1 MEVSVSNV
9 LSAFSKEEDESS
21 WGAMDKSLSAV
32 AAVLDQPS
40 FTMFAYVEQLKR
52 IKHCLAQS
60 LHSPRS
66 ALQKTTISLLCTAA
80 RTLGTA
86 FAPLAVDILPVVLSL
101 CAKASI
107 VMVRLAATA
116 LGDIVASCS
125 TGVSSFAVVCLVELR
140 KGAKTSKPLRIVAV
154 DCVRSVVCTF
164 ATRGI
169 SETSK
174 MVETVH
180 EVLRL
185 AISDSANEVRD
196 AGRRLF
202 SDYSEIVGPERLERF
217 ISTLPPQL
225 QKSLHIKPAT
235 KSFTSTVEINR
246 AKLEFRRKQE
256 LEFQRAQELL
266 QLKKLQQQQQ
276 QYHQQ
281 SQYQD
286 WNSESQSIRSVSPTA
301 SLSRV
306 VSPGTTHPHVPLPS
320 ASSIPTPSGSFPIH
334 PQLISTSRT
343 PSGRSNRTSWI
354 LPSSHTMD
362 DEDLLQDDTSSLLD
376 GEAPPLFSLD
386 DFEDSSDLYAAT
398 ATESL
403 FGAISYN
410 IPLSS
415 GRTASIHTSMS
426 RELGG
431 SARGNGSI
439 LTDDT
444 VESENGSN
452 GEPGVNTSH
461 AVNGTETGSGVPM
474 ERIRSSRRH
483 NGEENSGGNAQSN
496 LVENQKLEAAQ
507 DEEIANLVAEIRL
520 LEQQEGIS
528 REWQKEQ
535 RHRGRSRSS
544 RLSSTG
550 SLPRGIEMPPVGGV
564 TLDMEF
570 AAAATVPRTANELY
584 ENDEDEVSV
593 ELDPEYLRMTAGY
606 EDVETLDGF
615 VEGSASFEETDSRV
629 HAVVSVTASSE
640 ILDTATATPTILAEC
655 TDAVGKIPVEE
666 ASCVGDNNS
675 AVNPSETETP
685 SQVMSKDSAEIKNVE
700 VQVIEAKV
708 PEAIMDSEESG
719 RRDSDSRSA
728 RESIQTLSD
737 NAHELVI
744 SQAGTQTPS
753 LETGN
758 DNQNDDAFDET
769 KEETDR
775 MNLEPVVIL
784 CSAATSEDG
793 GEAEVYETLAI
804 QVVEVDGDE
813 QVPTELETNLANTDA
828 EAIMADSNAANQV
841 TVADTIETDEQQ
853 EIPAV
858 QTEPIDI
865 IDSAVPIDELD
876 TPQPAPGVGLDAST
890 EDVKSKEVASEIPT
904 DQGEVERDAAES
916 PSAPAHSAPFGTEGR
931 LDSGAILDEGLDL
944 HKTTAS
950 TKESD
955 SLEAD
960 AANNQGK
967 SVESSNVPEAASSA
981 AETGISLTEA
991 PKMAPVLPPPV
1002 LVSSVSVE
1010 DGNAVTLLKGI
1021 VSPVSANS
1029 DDSTSTTLQSS
1040 AAELS
1045 QSHAVNLP
1053 SQESRNTKSPQ
1064 PPSAMRTSFLPMM
1077 TRQKSNSRP
1086 IRPDVQQL
1094 QSVPEPPRLAKTAS
1108 VGRQSTLPKPASISS
1123 PTPISSLRRSSVST
1137 NPSQSRKLP
1146 AASSPSKKSGM
1157 SPPTMFRTPS
1167 VTPSPSPPGMR
1178 RQGTNGKSSTGPLS
1192 STVTPRAQVSKTASS
1207 IAISSSKSGSRS
1219 SNDTQNTTVKQTPT
1233 SAGGGLRRAISTSVI
1248 PTVATSSSKLAQG
1261 TALRTALT
1269 SPSKSKSLGV
1279 PNSASSPQRSVRP
1292 STTAAALSPTPNRLN
1307 SKPQL
1312 VISSSAR
1319 NLNRVKSPTN
1329 SAESSSSRGSSS
1341 GITGNQTV
1349 VSPTSPVLS
1358 PNESER
1364 TDVSSRN
1371 STGAVPDRRSVV
1383 ISPSGKRSVVSP
1395 TGRPSPPVYRHLRP
1409 APPSASSSEPVIPES
1424 TIQAAQSSVDGV
1436 AVPSIPLIRSKSVS
1450 WHAEIST
1457 VMGYSDADEGAFSVA
1472 NQLGDAIIQG
1482 VEGIW
1487 SFCESYSNGVG
1498 SEAWGMDAVL
1508 SRLEDIVNAVVKD
1521 LNQSL
1526 GKKRDAV
1533 HIKHGLGIL
1542 KSSLDVAGMERIGV
1556 SGTDGEVKATIP
1568 ENCLESLVRCALA
1581 LSAAAEGTDDNLEI
1595 EYEVSNV
1602 IEAFESRLPF
1612 PTIISVVA
1620 NILKLI
1626 SSAVATQPTS
1636 EVSEQRC
1643 CFEILARVLD
1653 TTVVTGRSSRPSS
1666 FVKTTPANES
1676 VDELDLAGSFKQESV
1691 NEVATAL
1698 VDWDSLTV
1706 LVAEGLESKHPL
1718 TRKSAFD
1725 CAVALCRR
1733 RGSTVELYQH
1743 VLEKSG
1749 RSRQI
1754 VLKGMLER
1762 RLRV

>member
-21 WGAMDKSLSAV
+21 WGAMDKSLAAV

-86 FAPLAVDILPVVLSL
+86 FAPLAVDVLPVVLSL

-202 SDYSEIVGPERLERF
+202 SDYSEIVGPERLEKF

-286 WNSESQSIRSVSPTA
+286 WNSESQSIRSISPTA

-306 VSPGTTHPHVPLPS
+306 VSPGTTHPHVPLPT

-334 PQLISTSRT
+334 PQLITTSRT

-431 SARGNGSI
+431 SGRGNGSI

-444 VESENGSN
+444 VESESGSN
-452 GEPGVNTSH
+452 GETASH
-461 AVNGTETGSGVPM
+461 AVHGTETGSGVPM
-474 ERIRSSRRH
+474 ERSRSIRRN
-483 NGEENSGGNAQSN
+483 NGEDNSGGNVQSN

-520 LEQQEGIS
+520 LEQQEGLG
-528 REWQKEQ
+528 REWPKEQ
-535 RHRGRSRSS
+535 RHRERRRSS

-615 VEGSASFEETDSRV
+615 VEGSASLEETDSRL
-629 HAVVSVTASSE
+629 HDVVSVTASSE
-640 ILDTATATPTILAEC
+640 ILDTATATPTILAEQ
-655 TDAVGKIPVEE
+655 TDAVGMKPAEE
-666 ASCVGDNNS
+666 AGCEGENNS

-685 SQVMSKDSAEIKNVE
+685 SQITSKNSTEIGNVE
-700 VQVIEAKV
+700 VQVIEAKL
-708 PEAIMDSEESG
+708 PEAIMDSEDSV

-744 SQAGTQTPS
+744 SQTDTQTTS
-753 LETGN
+753 LDTGN
-758 DNQNDDAFDET
+758 DHQNDDGFDET

-813 QVPTELETNLANTDA
+813 QVPAELETNLANTDA
-828 EAIMADSNAANQV
+828 EAVRADSNAANQV
-841 TVADTIETDEQQ
+841 TLEDTMQTDDQQ
-853 EIPAV
+853 EIPDV

-865 IDSAVPIDELD
+865 THTVVPIEVD
-876 TPQPAPGVGLDAST
+876 TPHPAPDAGSDALT
-890 EDVKSKEVASEIPT
+890 DDANSKEAVSEIKT
-904 DQGEVERDAAES
+904 DQGEVERAAA
-916 PSAPAHSAPFGTEGR
+916 APAHSAPFGAEGR

-944 HKTTAS
+944 RKTPAS

-960 AANNQGK
+960 AANNQMK
-967 SVESSNVPEAASSA
+967 SVESSNLQESASSA

-1002 LVSSVSVE
+1002 LVPSVSSE
-1010 DGNAVTLLKGI
+1010 DGNTVTLLKGI
-1021 VSPVSANS
+1021 ISPVSAIS

-1040 AAELS
+1040 APELS

-1064 PPSAMRTSFLPMM
+1064 PTSAMRTSFLPMM

-1086 IRPDVQQL
+1086 VRPDVQQL

-1146 AASSPSKKSGM
+1146 AASSPSKKSGTAL

-1178 RQGTNGKSSTGPLS
+1178 RQGTNGKSSMGPLS

-1207 IAISSSKSGSRS
+1207 IAISSGKSGSRS
-1219 SNDTQNTTVKQTPT
+1219 SNDTQNTTVKQTPSST

-1248 PTVATSSSKLAQG
+1248 PTVATSSTKLAQG

-1279 PNSASSPQRSVRP
+1279 PNSMTSPQRSVRP
-1292 STTAAALSPTPNRLN
+1292 STTVAALSPTPNRLN

-1312 VISSSAR
+1312 VISSSVR

-1371 STGAVPDRRSVV
+1371 SIGAVPDRRSVV

-1424 TIQAAQSSVDGV
+1424 TIQASQPSDDGV

-1542 KSSLDVAGMERIGV
+1542 KSSLDVAGMERVGING
-1556 SGTDGEVKATIP
+1556 SDGEVKATIP

-1620 NILKLI
+1620 NILKMI

-1676 VDELDLAGSFKQESV
+1676 VDELDLAGSIKLESV
-1691 NEVATAL
+1691 NQVASTL

>member
-86 FAPLAVDILPVVLSL
+86 FAPLAVDLLPVVLSL

-125 TGVSSFAVVCLVELR
+125 TGVSSFAVVCLVELK

-235 KSFTSTVEINR
+235 KPFTSTVEINR

-306 VSPGTTHPHVPLPS
+306 VSPGTTHPHVPLPT

-334 PQLISTSRT
+334 PQLITTSRT

-431 SARGNGSI
+431 SGRGNGSI

-444 VESENGSN
+444 VESESGSN
-452 GEPGVNTSH
+452 GETASH

-474 ERIRSSRRH
+474 ERSRSIRRN
-483 NGEENSGGNAQSN
+483 NGEDHSGGNVQSN
-496 LVENQKLEAAQ
+496 LVENQNLEAAQ

-520 LEQQEGIS
+520 LEQQEGLG
-528 REWQKEQ
+528 REWPKEQ
-535 RHRGRSRSS
+535 RHRERRRSS

-570 AAAATVPRTANELY
+570 AAAATAPRTANELY
-584 ENDEDEVSV
+584 ENDEDEVSI

-615 VEGSASFEETDSRV
+615 VDGSASFEETDSRL
-629 HAVVSVTASSE
+629 HDVVSVTASSE
-640 ILDTATATPTILAEC
+640 ILDTATATPTILAEQ
-655 TDAVGKIPVEE
+655 TDAVGIKPAEE
-666 ASCVGDNNS
+666 ASCEGENNS

-685 SQVMSKDSAEIKNVE
+685 SQITSKNSAEIGNVE
-700 VQVIEAKV
+700 GQVIEAKL
-708 PEAIMDSEESG
+708 PEAIIDSEESG

-728 RESIQTLSD
+728 QESIQTLSD

-744 SQAGTQTPS
+744 PQTDTQTTS
-753 LETGN
+753 LDTGN
-758 DNQNDDAFDET
+758 DYQNDDAFDET

-813 QVPTELETNLANTDA
+813 QVPAELETNLANTDA
-828 EAIMADSNAANQV
+828 EAVRADSNATNQV
-841 TVADTIETDEQQ
+841 TLADTMQTDDQQ
-853 EIPAV
+853 EIPDV

-865 IDSAVPIDELD
+865 THTVVPIELD
-876 TPQPAPGVGLDAST
+876 TPHPAPDAGSDASK
-890 EDVKSKEVASEIPT
+890 DDANSKEAVSEVLT
-904 DQGEVERDAAES
+904 DQSEVEGAAAEI
-916 PSAPAHSAPFGTEGR
+916 PSAPAHSAPFGAEGR

-944 HKTTAS
+944 RKTLAG

-960 AANNQGK
+960 AANNQMK
-967 SVESSNVPEAASSA
+967 SVESSNLQESASSA
-981 AETGISLTEA
+981 SETGISLTEA
-991 PKMAPVLPPPV
+991 PKMAPVPLPPV
-1002 LVSSVSVE
+1002 LVPSVSSE
-1010 DGNAVTLLKGI
+1010 DGNTVTLLKGI
-1021 VSPVSANS
+1021 ISPVSAIS

-1040 AAELS
+1040 APELS

-1064 PPSAMRTSFLPMM
+1064 PPSGMRTSFLPMM

-1086 IRPDVQQL
+1086 VRPDVQQL

-1146 AASSPSKKSGM
+1146 AASSPSKKSGTAL

-1178 RQGTNGKSSTGPLS
+1178 RQGTNGKSSMGPLS

-1207 IAISSSKSGSRS
+1207 IAISSGKSGSRS
-1219 SNDTQNTTVKQTPT
+1219 SNDTQNTTVKQTPSST

-1248 PTVATSSSKLAQG
+1248 PTVATSSTKLAQG

-1279 PNSASSPQRSVRP
+1279 PNSMTSPQRSVRP
-1292 STTAAALSPTPNRLN
+1292 STTVAALSPTPNRLN

-1312 VISSSAR
+1312 VIASPVR

-1329 SAESSSSRGSSS
+1329 SAELSSSRGSSS

-1358 PNESER
+1358 PNESEM
-1364 TDVSSRN
+1364 TDISSRN
-1371 STGAVPDRRSVV
+1371 SIGAVPDRRSVV

-1409 APPSASSSEPVIPES
+1409 APPSANSSEPVIPES
-1424 TIQAAQSSVDGV
+1424 TIQASQPSEDGV

-1521 LNQSL
+1521 LNQSI

-1542 KSSLDVAGMERIGV
+1542 KSSLDVAGMERVGI
-1556 SGTDGEVKATIP
+1556 SGSDGEVKATIP
-1568 ENCLESLVRCALA
+1568 ENCLEGLVRCALA

-1620 NILKLI
+1620 NILKMI
-1626 SSAVATQPTS
+1626 SSAVATQATS

-1676 VDELDLAGSFKQESV
+1676 LDELDLAGSIKLESMTQ
-1691 NEVATAL
+1691 VATSL

>member
-1 MEVSVSNV
+1 
-9 LSAFSKEEDESS
+9 
-21 WGAMDKSLSAV
+21 
-32 AAVLDQPS
+32 
-40 FTMFAYVEQLKR
+40 
-52 IKHCLAQS
+52 
-60 LHSPRS
+60 
-66 ALQKTTISLLCTAA
+66 
-80 RTLGTA
+80 
-86 FAPLAVDILPVVLSL
+86 
-101 CAKASI
+101 
-107 VMVRLAATA
+107 
-116 LGDIVASCS
+116 
-125 TGVSSFAVVCLVELR
+125 
-140 KGAKTSKPLRIVAV
+140 
-154 DCVRSVVCTF
+154 
-164 ATRGI
+164 
-169 SETSK
+169 

-276 QYHQQ
+276 QYQQ

-306 VSPGTTHPHVPLPS
+306 VSPGTTHPHVPLPT
-320 ASSIPTPSGSFPIH
+320 ASSIPTPSGLLSIH
-334 PQLISTSRT
+334 PQLISTSRP

-354 LPSSHTMD
+354 LPNSHTMD

-376 GEAPPLFSLD
+376 GEAPPLFGLD

-410 IPLSS
+410 IPLST

-431 SARGNGSI
+431 SGRGNGSI

-444 VESENGSN
+444 FESENGSN
-452 GEPGVNTSH
+452 GEPGANASH
-461 AVNGTETGSGVPM
+461 TINGAEAGPGVSM
-474 ERIRSSRRH
+474 ERSRSSRRH
-483 NGEENSGGNAQSN
+483 TSESVEDAFNLQSN
-496 LVENQKLEAAQ
+496 LAENQKLEAAQ
-507 DEEIANLVAEIRL
+507 DEEIANLVAEIRM
-520 LEQQEGIS
+520 LEQQEGLS

-535 RHRGRSRSS
+535 GRRGRSRSS

-550 SLPRGIEMPPVGGV
+550 SLPSGIEMPPVGGV

-570 AAAATVPRTANELY
+570 AAAATVPRSANELF

-606 EDVETLDGF
+606 EDVEMLDGF

-629 HAVVSVTASSE
+629 HDVVSMTASSE
-640 ILDTATATPTILAEC
+640 ILDTATVTATPTILAEQ
-655 TDAVGKIPVEE
+655 TDSIGMTAVEE
-666 ASCVGDNNS
+666 ASCADANNS
-675 AVNPSETETP
+675 AVNSSDVETYP
-685 SQVMSKDSAEIKNVE
+685 PVMSGDSAESAIIEVRVVE
-700 VQVIEAKV
+700 KTL
-708 PEAIMDSEESG
+708 PDAIVDGDESG
-719 RRDSDSRSA
+719 RRDTL
-728 RESIQTLSD
+728 ESIQTLSD
-737 NAHELVI
+737 NNHELAI
-744 SQAGTQTPS
+744 SQAVPQVTE

-758 DNQNDDAFDET
+758 DYQNDEAFDET

-775 MNLEPVVIL
+775 MDLEPVVIL

-793 GEAEVYETLAI
+793 GEAEVYSTLAI

-813 QVPTELETNLANTDA
+813 QVPMELETNSANTDA
-828 EAIMADSNAANQV
+828 EAITSESNPTNQV
-841 TVADTIETDEQQ
+841 QVSDTVQTNEQR

-858 QTEPIDI
+858 QETPTE
-865 IDSAVPIDELD
+865 SVVSMDEPD
-876 TPQPAPGVGLDAST
+876 KPPTAPDAGLDSSAG
-890 EDVKSKEVASEIPT
+890 DVKLKEAVSESRTKQSESEHEVAENL
-904 DQGEVERDAAES
+904 
-916 PSAPAHSAPFGTEGR
+916 SAPAHSAPFGSDGR
-931 LDSGAILDEGLDL
+931 IDSGAILEEGLDL
-944 HKTTAS
+944 HKTQVS
-950 TKESD
+950 TKD
-955 SLEAD
+955 TTDTLGAD
-960 AANNQGK
+960 AAKNQLK
-967 SVESSNVPEAASSA
+967 AVESIKLPEPASSA
-981 AETGISLTEA
+981 PETGISLTEP
-991 PKMAPVLPPPV
+991 PKMAPILPSPV
-1002 LVSSVSVE
+1002 LVPAVSSE
-1010 DGNAVTLLKGI
+1010 DGNTVPLLKGI
-1021 VSPVSANS
+1021 ISPAIS
-1029 DDSTSTTLQSS
+1029 DDSTTLQNS
-1040 AAELS
+1040 AAELPQS
-1045 QSHAVNLP
+1045 QAMNLP
-1053 SQESRNTKSPQ
+1053 SQESRNTKSP
-1064 PPSAMRTSFLPMM
+1064 PPPTGMRTSFLPMM

-1086 IRPDVQQL
+1086 VRPDVQQL

-1123 PTPISSLRRSSVST
+1123 PAPISSLRRSSVST
-1137 NPSQSRKLP
+1137 NPSQARKLP
-1146 AASSPSKKSGM
+1146 AAPSPSKKSGTAF
-1157 SPPTMFRTPS
+1157 SPPSMLRTPT

-1207 IAISSSKSGSRS
+1207 IAISSGKSGNRN
-1219 SNDTQNTTVKQTPT
+1219 SNDLTSMVKQTSTST

-1248 PTVATSSSKLAQG
+1248 PTVATSSTKLAQG
-1261 TALRTALT
+1261 AALRTALTT

-1279 PNSASSPQRSVRP
+1279 PSSAASPQRSVRP
-1292 STTAAALSPTPNRLN
+1292 STTVAALSPVPNRLT

-1312 VISSSAR
+1312 LIASSAR

-1329 SAESSSSRGSSS
+1329 SAESSSSRGSTS
-1341 GITGNQTV
+1341 GIAGNPTV

-1371 STGAVPDRRSVV
+1371 STGSVPDRRSVV

-1395 TGRPSPPVYRHLRP
+1395 TGRPSPPVYRHLR
-1409 APPSASSSEPVIPES
+1409 APPSASSLEPTIPES
-1424 TIQAAQSSVDGV
+1424 TIQAVHPSDDGV
-1436 AVPSIPLIRSKSVS
+1436 AVASIALVRTKSVS
-1450 WHAEIST
+1450 WNAEIST

-1521 LNQSL
+1521 LNQSI

-1542 KSSLDVAGMERIGV
+1542 KSSLDVAGMEHVGINGSDV
-1556 SGTDGEVKATIP
+1556 EVKATIP
-1568 ENCLESLVRCALA
+1568 ENCLEGLVRCALA

-1626 SSAVATQPTS
+1626 SSAVATQPTN

-1676 VDELDLAGSFKQESV
+1676 VDALELAGLLKQESLQP
-1691 NEVATAL
+1691 ATTL

-1706 LVAEGLESKHPL
+1706 LVAELMTL
-1718 TRKSAFD
+1718 F
-1725 CAVALCRR
+1725 
-1733 RGSTVELYQH
+1733 
-1743 VLEKSG
+1743 
-1749 RSRQI
+1749 
-1754 VLKGMLER
+1754 
-1762 RLRV
+1762 